1 MGVNLKKM
9 AAEAAMEWIK
19 PGMKLGLG
27 TGSTANELVYLIG
40 AAVADGLDIVCV
52 PTSEATTKLAKE
64 HNIPLTTLDETPKLD
79 LTIDGA
85 DEIGPELSLVKG
97 GGGAHLREKIV
108 ACASSSMLVIAD
120 DSKVVDTLGAFP
132 IPLEVVP
139 FGLQATKD
147 GLEAA
152 FQAEGLSGELVLRER
167 DGKRVVTDSGNFIFD
182 AKMGL
187 IENPTSLVERLT
199 SVPGLVEHG
208 FFLNIAQAA
217 VVSSPDGVKVLRR

>member
-85 DEIGPELSLVKG
+85 DEIGPESVSYT
-97 GGGAHLREKIV
+97 HL
-108 ACASSSMLVIAD
+108 
-120 DSKVVDTLGAFP
+120 TL
-132 IPLEVVP
+132 
-139 FGLQATKD
+139 
-147 GLEAA
+147 
-152 FQAEGLSGELVLRER
+152 
-167 DGKRVVTDSGNFIFD
+167 
-182 AKMGL
+182 
-187 IENPTSLVERLT
+187 PTIC
-199 SVPGLVEHG
+199 SV
-208 FFLNIAQAA
+208 
-217 VVSSPDGVKVLRR
+217 

>member
-9 AAEAAMEWIK
+9 AAEAAMDWVK

-27 TGSTANELVYLIG
+27 TGSTANELVYLLG

-52 PTSEATTKLAKE
+52 PTSEATAKLAKE
-64 HNIPLTTLDETPKLD
+64 YNIPLTTLDETPKLN

-85 DEIGPELSLVKG
+85 DEIGPDLMLVKG

-108 ACASSSMLVIAD
+108 ACASDYMLVIAD

-147 GLEAA
+147 GLEVA

-167 DGKRVVTDSGNFIFD
+167 DGERVVTDSGNFIFD

-187 IENPTSLVERLT
+187 IKNPASLVERLT
-199 SVPGLVEHG
+199 NVPGLVEHG

-217 VVSSPDGVKVLRR
+217 VVSSNDGVKVLRR

>member
-52 PTSEATTKLAKE
+52 PTSEATAKLVKE
-64 HNIPLTTLDETPKLD
+64 YNIPLTTLDETPKLD

-108 ACASSSMLVIAD
+108 ACASDSMLVIAD

-167 DGKRVVTDSGNFIFD
+167 DGKQTVTDSGNFIFD
-182 AKMGL
+182 AKMGI
-187 IENPTSLVERLT
+187 IENTASLVGRLT

-208 FFLNIAQAA
+208 FFLGIAQAA

>member
-1 MGVNLKKM
+1 MGLNLKKM
-9 AAEAAMEWIK
+9 AAEAAMEWVK

-27 TGSTANELVYLIG
+27 TGSTANELVYLLG
-40 AAVADGLDIVCV
+40 AAVGDGLDIVCV
-52 PTSEATTKLAKE
+52 PTSEATAKLAKE
-64 HNIPLTTLDETPKLD
+64 HNIPLTSLDETPKLD

-85 DEIGPELSLVKG
+85 DEIGPDLMLVKG

-108 ACASSSMLVIAD
+108 ACASDYMLVIAD

-147 GLEAA
+147 GLAAA
-152 FQAEGLSGELVLRER
+152 FEAEGLSGELVLRER
-167 DGKRVVTDSGNFIFD
+167 DGASVVTDSGNFIFD

-187 IENPTSLVERLT
+187 INNPASLVERLT
-199 SVPGLVEHG
+199 MVPGLVEHG
-208 FFLNIAQAA
+208 FFLDIAQAA

>member
-1 MGVNLKKM
+1 MGVNLKEM
-9 AAEAAMEWIK
+9 AAEAAMDWVK

-27 TGSTANELVYLIG
+27 TGSTANELVYLLG

-52 PTSEATTKLAKE
+52 PTSEATAKLAKE
-64 HNIPLTTLDETPKLD
+64 YNIPLTTLDETPKLN

-85 DEIGPELSLVKG
+85 DEIGPDLMLVKG

-108 ACASSSMLVIAD
+108 ACASDYMLVIAD
-120 DSKVVDTLGAFP
+120 DSKLVDTLGAFP

-139 FGLQATKD
+139 FGLQATKE

-152 FQAEGLSGELVLRER
+152 FQAEGLNGELVLRER
-167 DGKRVVTDSGNFIFD
+167 DGERVVTDSGNFIFD

-187 IENPTSLVERLT
+187 IKNPASLVARLT
-199 SVPGLVEHG
+199 NVPGLVEHG
-208 FFLNIAQAA
+208 FFLDIAQAA
-217 VVSSPDGVKVLRR
+217 VVSSNDGVKVLRR

>member
-1 MGVNLKKM
+1 M

-27 TGSTANELVYLIG
+27 TGSTANELVYLLG

-52 PTSEATTKLAKE
+52 PTSEATATLAKE
-64 HNIPLTTLDETPKLD
+64 YNIPLTTLDETPKLD

-152 FQAEGLSGELVLRER
+152 FQAEGLGGELVLRVR

-182 AKMGL
+182 ATMGL
-187 IENPTSLVERLT
+187 IENPASLVDRL
-199 SVPGLVEHG
+199 SNVPGLVEHG

-217 VVSSPDGVKVLRR
+217 VVSSSDGVKVLRR

>member
-27 TGSTANELVYLIG
+27 TWSTANELVYLIG

>member
-27 TGSTANELVYLIG
+27 TGSTANELVFLIG

-64 HNIPLTTLDETPKLD
+64 HNIPLTSLDETPKLD

-85 DEIGPELSLVKG
+85 DEIGPKLSLVKG

-108 ACASSSMLVIAD
+108 ACASDSMLVIAD

-152 FQAEGLSGELVLRER
+152 FKAESLSGELVLRER
-167 DGKRVVTDSGNFIFD
+167 DGERVVTDSGNFIFD

-187 IENPTSLVERLT
+187 IENPASLVERLT
-199 SVPGLVEHG
+199 NVPGLVEHG

>member
-9 AAEAAMEWIK
+9 AAEAAMDWVK
-19 PGMKLGLG
+19 PSMKLGLG

-40 AAVADGLDIVCV
+40 AAVADGLEIVCV
-52 PTSEATTKLAKE
+52 PTSEATAKLAKE

-108 ACASSSMLVIAD
+108 ARASSSMLVIAD
-120 DSKVVDTLGAFP
+120 DSKVVETLGAFP

-152 FQAEGLSGELVLRER
+152 FKAEGLSGELILRER
-167 DGKRVVTDSGNFIFD
+167 DGGRAVTDSGNFIFD

-187 IENPTSLVERLT
+187 IKNPASLVARLT
-199 SVPGLVEHG
+199 NVPGLVEHG

>member
-40 AAVADGLDIVCV
+40 AAGLDIVCV

-108 ACASSSMLVIAD
+108 ACASASMLVIAD
-120 DSKVVDTLGAFP
+120 ESKVVDTLGAFP

-147 GLEAA
+147 GLETA
-152 FQAEGLSGELVLRER
+152 FEAEGLSGELVLRER
-167 DGKRVVTDSGNFIFD
+167 GSERVVTDSGNFIFD

-187 IENPTSLVERLT
+187 IENPASLVERLT
-199 SVPGLVEHG
+199 NVPGLVEHG